1 MIIFTQNPLVQ
12 PNMET
17 GLFIP
22 SNSSIGQTMRTFY
35 SWGYLVVRLVW
46 QTISLKG
53 PDVRWEDMDCLQG
66 VFLKQPEPLVRKK
79 EKRNKKKPKKSSSF
93 SSPLP
98 PLINKK
104 LNSPETILPINAE
117 IQRNVE
123 KVIKLHV
130 PTSYKNNSSHKESS
144 STKSSICLQKKETK
158 RFFYVPT
165 ETAG

>member
-1 MIIFTQNPLVQ
+1 MGRY
-12 PNMET
+12 
-17 GLFIP
+17 GL
-22 SNSSIGQTMRTFY
+22 SSRRF
-35 SWGYLVVRLVW
+35 LEAAR
-46 QTISLKG
+46 TIS
-53 PDVRWEDMDCLQG
+53 
-66 VFLKQPEPLVRKK
+66 K
-79 EKRNKKKPKKSSSF
+79 EKREEEQKKPKKSSSF

-158 RFFYVPT
+158 RFFYIPT